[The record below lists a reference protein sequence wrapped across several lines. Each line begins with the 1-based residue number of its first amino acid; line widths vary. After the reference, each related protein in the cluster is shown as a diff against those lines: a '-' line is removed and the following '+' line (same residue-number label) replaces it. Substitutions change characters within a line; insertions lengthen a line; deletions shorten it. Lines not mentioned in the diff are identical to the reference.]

1 MLCLVLYL
9 MRKGL
14 SLKSPGSERGK
25 WNKKTGSDALKLISV
40 SEPGFSMVFPMNNW
54 AGFSLKLLI

>member
-9 MRKGL
+9 MREGL

-25 WNKKTGSDALKLISV
+25 WNKKKGSDALKLTSV
-40 SEPGFSMVFPMNNW
+40 SEPGFSIVFPMNSW

>member
-9 MRKGL
+9 MREGL
-14 SLKSPGSERGK
+14 SLKSPGSERCK

-40 SEPGFSMVFPMNNW
+40 SEPGFSIVFPMNNW

>member
-1 MLCLVLYL
+1 M
-9 MRKGL
+9 